1 MDLRSLFWRRL
12 TVDGL
17 GEMWTLRHL
26 ILLNLFLVL
35 GGPAFTQ
42 SLAQNVDKAPPPDK
56 AQAATEREKTLL
68 ADVTTSAQWPP
79 TDPRVVKS
87 YQDLADF
94 YSSQGR
100 YAEAEKQFAK
110 RLELAEDALGR
121 ANPALIPAVNDLARV
136 NFAQMKYARAE
147 ELYERSLRIMEREYG
162 DNDAKL
168 IPEIEAVA
176 QVYESDA
183 KYPEAERFL
192 RRAIAIRERAG
203 GADSASTSPDLLRLA
218 HISMSRQNTAAAV
231 NLYQRVLA
239 IQQKATPNGPE
250 LLPVL
255 DALAGIALDQKRTAD
270 AETLL
275 RQTLSIREG
284 SVGPMH
290 PDVAANLDRLGALLT
305 DQKRY
310 PEAVRVYERSL
321 FLWMKALKP
330 ESPEL
335 LDKYEMLAEVYAA
348 LDRPVDAEPLVL
360 QVLAAREKDTVASL
374 NTLAA
379 VYVAKNELNGAE
391 PLYRLSL
398 SILDKRGLLS
408 TRRAPSA
415 ADTNLDL
422 LAQTASD
429 YCELLKKMRRKPEA
443 AKLEA
448 RIRQIT
454 GKPASSPA
462 QAQPQPKKRAS

>member
-1 MDLRSLFWRRL
+1 
-12 TVDGL
+12 
-17 GEMWTLRHL
+17 MWTLRHVF
-26 ILLNLFLVL
+26 LLNLFLVL
-35 GGPAFTQ
+35 GQPAV
-42 SLAQNVDKAPPPDK
+42 AQNLERASLPDK
-56 AQAATEREKTLL
+56 SQLASDKEKALL
-68 ADVTTSAQWPP
+68 AAVSSSAQWTP
-79 TDPRVVKS
+79 TDPRVLKS

-94 YSSQGR
+94 YSLQGR
-100 YAEAEKQFAK
+100 YAEAEKQYTK

-162 DNDAKL
+162 DDDAKL

-192 RRAIAIRERAG
+192 RRAIAIRERTGGVENAG
-203 GADSASTSPDLLRLA
+203 SASDLLRLA
-218 HISMSRQNTAAAV
+218 HISLSRGNTTAAV

-239 IQQKATPNGPE
+239 IQQKSAPNGPE

-255 DALAGIALDQKRTAD
+255 DALAGIALEQKRTAD

-321 FLWMKALKP
+321 FLWMKVLQP

-335 LDKYEMLAEVYAA
+335 LGKYQTLAEVYAA
-348 LDRPVDAEPLVL
+348 LDRPVDAEPLVQ

-374 NTLAA
+374 NTLAS
-379 VYVAKNELNGAE
+379 VYVARNEFNGAE

-398 SILDKRGLLS
+398 SILDRRGLLT
-408 TRRAPSA
+408 TRRAPNA
-415 ADTNLDL
+415 ADTNVDL

-429 YCELLKKMRRKPEA
+429 YVELLKKMRRKPEA

-454 GKPASSPA
+454 GKPASTPA
-462 QAQPQPKKRAS
+462 HGQPKKRAS